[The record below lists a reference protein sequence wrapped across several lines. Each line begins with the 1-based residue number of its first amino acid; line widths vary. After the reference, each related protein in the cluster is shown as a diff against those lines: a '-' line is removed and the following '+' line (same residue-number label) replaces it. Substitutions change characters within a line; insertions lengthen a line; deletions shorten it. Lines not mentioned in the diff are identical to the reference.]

1 MSKIV
6 WMIDKKDK
14 NRYYALPDSI
24 NLSTAAEMDKTENCQ
39 RCKLDVTNHPHL
51 FHPRNGREES
61 WIKLCTLQLAAI
73 DKEIGLKNFL
83 FQTNGTLDVD
93 KIPSDKSRVPIEV
106 FRIKWRDGNK
116 IAVFTDSSADPYL
129 LLQRKG
135 IPETSVIL
143 IEHMVGGDERK
154 FEKWIAPAPDEIHQ
168 NQPEEIPEPEN
179 EKPIEETK
187 SKYGGGEII
196 EGGRFFPFSTIKE
209 EGLAPKV
216 GEKFRSRYILIL
228 GPENKT
234 WHFGEAELEW
244 YRLGKGGWWAKIVP
258 GSERV

>member
-6 WMIDKKDK
+6 WLIDKKDK
-14 NRYYALPDSI
+14 NRYYALPNSI
-24 NLSTAAEMDKTENCQ
+24 NLSTASEMDKTEKCQ

-51 FHPRNGREES
+51 FHSQNGHEES
-61 WIKLCTLQLAAI
+61 WIKLCTVQLLKI
-73 DKEIGLKNFL
+73 DKDIGLKNFL
-83 FQTNGTLDVD
+83 FQTNGTLDLEKV
-93 KIPSDKSRVPIEV
+93 PSEKSRVPIEV

-116 IAVFTDSSADPYL
+116 IAVFTDSSADPYT

-135 IPETSVIL
+135 IAETSVIL

-154 FEKWIAPAPDEIHQ
+154 FEKWIPPAPDEIPRGQ
-168 NQPEEIPEPEN
+168 LEEIPEPEN
-179 EKPIEETK
+179 EEPTEKIE
-187 SKYGGGEII
+187 SKYGSGEMI

-209 EGLAPKV
+209 EGLEPKV
-216 GEKFRSRYILIL
+216 REKFKSHYILIM
-228 GPENKT
+228 GPDNKT

-244 YRLGKGGWWAKIVP
+244 YRPGKGGWWAKIVP